1 MLVLFSLV
9 EHLKFGIDHKVSTI
23 LLLMSL
29 MTSGEGRFF
38 FSSFSEGVFISSSYS
53 HFLSKI
59 PSSSDSKF
67 RKKCVFLAYLNVN

>member
-38 FSSFSEGVFISSSYS
+38 FPAFQKVSLFPHPIAISCPR
-53 HFLSKI
+53 FRVQVTLNLEKMCI
-59 PSSSDSKF
+59 PGQL
-67 RKKCVFLAYLNVN
+67 KC